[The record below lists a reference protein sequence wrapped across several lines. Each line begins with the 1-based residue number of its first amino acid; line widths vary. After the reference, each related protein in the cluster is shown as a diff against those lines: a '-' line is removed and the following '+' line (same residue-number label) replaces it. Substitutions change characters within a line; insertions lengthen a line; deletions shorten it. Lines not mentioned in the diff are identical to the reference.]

1 MFDNSTPFQS
11 DPTSAGAA
19 DAAGFVQTNLV
30 SDVDKLATVFDPHLV
45 NPWGVSFRP
54 GSPGSPFWISDQGS
68 NSTTL
73 YSVDGSTGTVVDSPA
88 PVFTVNIP
96 CPTRLLQPLQEG
108 GKPRLS
114 LRIVRRE
121 VHEHADASHPA
132 GRLLRARHKRP
143 RDRRADQRDEVA
155 PFHSITSSARAR
167 SIGGISRPSAF
178 AVLRLRT
185 SSRLV
190 GNSIGR
196 SPGATP
202 FRILCT

>member
-1 MFDNSTPFQS
+1 MPKSAPFQS
-11 DPTSAGAA
+11 DPTSASPD
-19 DAAGFVQTNLV
+19 DAIYVQTNLV
-30 SDVDKLATVFDPHLV
+30 SDIQGLAEATDPHLV
-45 NPWGVSFRP
+45 NPWGVSFRT
-54 GSPGSPFWISDQGS
+54 GSPFWISDQGS